1 MRTYRVPPKH
11 RRKGLTLIELV
22 LVVAVLAI
30 LAGFIV
36 PRLGF
41 IRNLAGDSG
50 NATIISDA
58 VQQSVLYNTAEGHYP
73 SGEDTLLGAGGAA
86 LDSYLNPNLT
96 LALTT
101 TTLLAPDAKSLL
113 AQLGISSTNEVTFYN
128 QGDVL
133 TTTPNLD
140 DSLAVTLASDGVV
153 GTPAGQSVFAIVN
166 TVGTP
171 GEVIYRA
178 AYESAAL
185 TLGGTNNT
193 LGTPNDKTYLLA
205 LGYGT
210 NSQINGRTGLEPPV
224 LFDKTPGEYTR
235 PIFLLKIFGTG
246 STATGVPAGSSA
258 ATSIAIGFDGSSVAG
273 QLTKYAVDQN
283 R

>member
-1 MRTYRVPPKH
+1 MRASQVHPKH

-50 NATIISDA
+50 NATIIADA
-58 VQQSVLYNTAEGHYP
+58 VNQSVLYNTAEGHYAA
-73 SGEDTLLGAGGAA
+73 GEDTLLGSSGAA
-86 LDSYLNPNLT
+86 LDSYLNPNLV

-101 TTLLAPDAKSLL
+101 TALGNNDSKSLL
-113 AQLGISSTNEVTFYN
+113 AQLGISSTNVVTFYN
-128 QGDVL
+128 QADVL

-153 GTPAGQSVFAIVN
+153 GTPAGQTTFAVVS
-166 TVGTP
+166 TTATQ

-185 TLGGTNNT
+185 TIGGTNGT

-210 NSQINGRTGLEPPV
+210 NSAINGRTGLEPPV

-246 STATGVPAGSSA
+246 SIATGVPAGSSA
-258 ATSIAIGFDGSSVAG
+258 ATSIAIGFDGSSVAS
-273 QLTKYAVDQN
+273 QLTKYSVDQN

>member
-1 MRTYRVPPKH
+1 
-11 RRKGLTLIELV
+11 LTLIELV

-73 SGEDTLLGAGGAA
+73 TGEDTLLNSAGTG
-86 LDSYLNPNLT
+86 LDAYLNGTLT
-96 LALTT
+96 KVLTT
-101 TTLLAPDAKSLL
+101 VTLDTGAYSSLTGQFGTTTVNL
-113 AQLGISSTNEVTFYN
+113 YN
-128 QGDVL
+128 QSDVA

-140 DSLAVTLASDGVV
+140 DNTITTLAS
-153 GTPAGQSVFAIVN
+153 TSVLAEVN
-166 TVGTP
+166 TATTQ
-171 GEVIYRA
+171 GENVYRA
-178 AYESAAL
+178 AYESAEL
-185 TLGGTNNT
+185 TVDATGT
-193 LGTPNDKTYLLA
+193 LGTPNDGTYLVA

-224 LFDKTPGEYTR
+224 LFDKTPGQYTR
-235 PIFLLKIFGTG
+235 PILLLKVYG
-246 STATGVPAGSSA
+246 SASTSPTVPPGSSA
-258 ATSIAIGFDGSSVAG
+258 ATSIAIGYDGSTVTSS
-273 QLTKYAVDQN
+273 LTKYAVDQN